1 MCRTAEERFV
11 PHVRLWNPF
20 PRGSSWE
27 LQHALPALH
36 YGCSMPIP
44 SLYCNC
50 RKSPSYAE
58 KRGCQ
63 PFSYLCSQ
71 NVTQCR
77 KEMNVTSLSTQSMFL
92 WKSKPPLGLSR
103 KFRIFLNLASSSLL
117 VCKAS
122 LLWNLSVHSLP
133 EAWGPWEGQYAP
145 VILHCACIMP
155 IPSLQ
160 LQKKAPASCREA
172 KRLVTQLWSPRC
184 FEVLVIVLSVVLW
197 DCCKPTNTCQDW
209 AFSNSGLEMGLPAF
223 QLPMFAKCDALPKG
237 DLLYMFASDIPS
249 RRSILEFQAL
259 LPALLQVVHV

>member
-1 MCRTAEERFV
+1 MRQVCLR
-11 PHVRLWNPF
+11 NPF
-20 PRGSSWE
+20 PVFLVVIPSIQSLPEAWGSSWE

-50 RKSPSYAE
+50 RKSPSSAE

-122 LLWNLSVHSLP
+122 LLWNLSTVCSTNSALC
-133 EAWGPWEGQYAP
+133 
-145 VILHCACIMP
+145 LHHAHPFVAASEKSTCLMQRSKAFGHAIVVSKMFWSISDCA
-155 IPSLQ
+155 L
-160 LQKKAPASCREA
+160 SCA
-172 KRLVTQLWSPRC
+172 
-184 FEVLVIVLSVVLW
+184 
-197 DCCKPTNTCQDW
+197 
-209 AFSNSGLEMGLPAF
+209 MGLL
-223 QLPMFAKCDALPKG
+223 QTNEHL
-237 DLLYMFASDIPS
+237 S
-249 RRSILEFQAL
+249 RLSF
-259 LPALLQVVHV
+259 